1 MQLENLR
8 LVKLTSSETVIAEVQ
23 SETNTTLV
31 VLHPLKAFIVPGRS
45 PSSFNLA
52 MMRWEVLH
60 DFNEPMVFNKYAIV
74 AMGEVSAETREA
86 YVESIK
92 KYNDIT
98 AKDSTDNEADE
109 QFQKDI
115 ERILMS
121 LDTKGKV
128 IH

>member
-1 MQLENLR
+1 MEIDNLR
-8 LVKLTSSETVIAEVQ
+8 LVRLASSETVVAEVQ

-31 VLHPLKAFIVPGRS
+31 VLHPLKAMVIPGRS

-52 MMRWEVLH
+52 MMRWEILH

-74 AMGEVSAETREA
+74 AMGEVSNETKEA
-86 YVESIK
+86 YVESMK
-92 KYNDIT
+92 KYNEIMM
-98 AKDSTDNEADE
+98 KESSSSDE
-109 QFQKDI
+109 DDQFQKDI
-115 ERILMS
+115 EKILLS